1 MKFSATIE
9 FKSIP
14 EYYKKEISGIKN
26 NTIRFVNIVED
37 KKILLILNDIKCI
50 RIVNTDDSTCIS
62 SFVRTI
68 TDITRYKKNEMIL
81 YIFTWER

>member
-1 MKFSATIE
+1 MKFSTTIV

-26 NTIRFVNIVED
+26 NTVRFVDTVED
-37 KKILLILNDIKCI
+37 KKILSILNDIKYIC
-50 RIVNTDDSTCIS
+50 IVNTADKIS

-68 TDITRYKKNEMIL
+68 IDITRYEKNGMII